1 MTNMAKV
8 YEFLANGFEE
18 VEALA
23 PVDIFRRAGVEIQTV
38 SVTGSEWVE
47 SSHGVTIKAD
57 VKFEDMRDFNDADM
71 LMLPGGLP
79 GATNLNEH
87 AGVRE
92 TLLAHNAKGKHIG
105 AICAAPM
112 VLGSLGLLKG
122 RKATC
127 YPGFEKYLEGAEYTA
142 ELFTVD
148 GNIIT
153 GEGPAATFPYAY
165 EILKM
170 FVGEAKTKELQQQ
183 MLYDR
188 LMGR

>member
-1 MTNMAKV
+1 MAKV

-92 TLLAHNAKGKHIG
+92 ALLAHNAKGKHIG

-127 YPGFEKYLEGAEYTA
+127 SPGFEKYLEGAEYTA

-170 FVGEAKTKELQQQ
+170 FVGEAKTKELQQKMQ
-183 MLYDR
+183 YAH
-188 LMGR
+188 LMER

>member
-1 MTNMAKV
+1 
-8 YEFLANGFEE
+8 
-18 VEALA
+18 
-23 PVDIFRRAGVEIQTV
+23 
-38 SVTGSEWVE
+38 
-47 SSHGVTIKAD
+47 
-57 VKFEDMRDFNDADM
+57 
-71 LMLPGGLP
+71 
-79 GATNLNEH
+79 
-87 AGVRE
+87 
-92 TLLAHNAKGKHIG
+92 
-105 AICAAPM
+105 M

-142 ELFTVD
+142 ELFTID

-183 MLYDR
+183 MLYDH